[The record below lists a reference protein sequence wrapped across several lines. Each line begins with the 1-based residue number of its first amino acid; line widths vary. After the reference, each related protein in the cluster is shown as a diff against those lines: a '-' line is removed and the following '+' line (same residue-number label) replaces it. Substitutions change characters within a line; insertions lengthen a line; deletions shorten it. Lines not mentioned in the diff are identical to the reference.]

1 MIDSWLLDE
10 EDEMTRRR
18 ARQAERRE
26 RRMTSRVPRK
36 NVFVSFDYDNDARLK
51 DALIGQSKY
60 PNSPFEVRD
69 YSMKEAAP
77 QSQWRKEASRRI
89 GLCSVVVVMC
99 GQWTD
104 RATGVST
111 EIEIARQ
118 LRKPYF
124 LLSGYSDKRCVKPR
138 AAHPTDKI
146 YRWTWDNLEA
156 LLAGR
161 R

>member
-1 MIDSWLLDE
+1 MV
-10 EDEMTRRR
+10 
-18 ARQAERRE
+18 
-26 RRMTSRVPRK
+26 SRNPRK

-99 GQWTD
+99 GQRTD
-104 RATGVST
+104 RATGVSA
-111 EIEIARQ
+111 EIEIARH
-118 LRKPYF
+118 LGKPYF
-124 LLSGYSDKRCVKPR
+124 LLAGYSDKQCVKPR
-138 AAHPTDKI
+138 AANSSDKI
-146 YRWTWDNLEA
+146 YSWTWNNLEA